1 MFFFFSRHR
10 FFLPLLFLIT
20 FVFFS
25 FLCLCRDDALNKR
38 GAFLSDLRAD
48 IAAEEAMNN
57 SLSKK
62 IARLSASERLEA
74 FAAEIGMVRPGDED
88 YEYIA
93 VDF

>member
-1 MFFFFSRHR
+1 
-10 FFLPLLFLIT
+10 
-20 FVFFS
+20 
-25 FLCLCRDDALNKR
+25 
-38 GAFLSDLRAD
+38 
-48 IAAEEAMNN
+48 MNN

-74 FAAEIGMVRPGDED
+74 FAAEIGMVRAGDED